1 MNTKEL
7 PMFSKTILGPLL
19 QGIEQI
25 DMLLAMFK
33 NIDSALEDHYK
44 AIAKIHSNFILN
56 ENDQN
61 PLSKALFS
69 VKSYLYDWT
78 NGLIELQHH
87 LKHDIEDPLILYS
100 EIIRK
105 TISELELESKCSVD
119 TLNLCYKKFEDCK
132 VKYYKDSE
140 TYEGMCNIEIKE
152 SHRTNFAINKDKM
165 KLTIEEDMIKCLS
178 SEQQAN
184 EYLEIFTT
192 ETMKIL
198 HQIKKNEE
206 SRVYFTKTITEKY
219 LFYAGVYYKMLQDNI
234 QNIGKKFQTVSCIY
248 DYDEIFRKIEKTMPK
263 KISFETYK
271 EYMIRT
277 GPPAL
282 QEPEIISRTLDLLL
296 EKKESDAANCERMMQ
311 ILDSTNGKEQFI
323 IELERRKWKKKIGL
337 VEITKLAEMFKK
349 IINELGSSERSNVLF
364 ITLLDIAE
372 RIHTNHK
379 GKKKFLYEFLMADS
393 SLNEDTRWLNIIETI
408 IQRKLSYE
416 LQSSDKK
423 LKARKSQ
430 GFFRKLANKL
440 STNKDSPKDFIE
452 RKIAVEVLNDISMK
466 MWRYAIDF
474 SMAKSVIQTFAIKYE
489 LASELVIEILS
500 LLHQPSSVY
509 KKKRRS
515 FMVTIVLPFQL
526 ALPYLSPQECIP
538 LLFLKKSCNEILKMR
553 IYKKC
558 LIEIHPKSIETRKC
572 LWINTLKDYF
582 PKKTYDEFAGMSK
595 NPDIIEKYYYII
607 DMDVFRS
614 YQDNSEL
621 QDGLKRILKVY
632 ANYNPVI
639 GYCQG
644 MNFIAGT
651 FLILFEDESV
661 AFMLFCAFIE
671 KFKMKELLGENM
683 KRLKCF
689 FYQLDKLAEMKFPK
703 FYSILVELDML
714 SSNYSSSWFLT
725 VFSSCLQERKEVLYE
740 IWDYFLVKG
749 WKFVFRVA
757 LHLLM
762 SNMENNIQKL
772 SEDNIRIFNAESIF
786 NEQVLSNDFAKTANK
801 IKVTSYLLEHL
812 EKDFSLVLE
821 ESKCN

>member
-1 MNTKEL
+1 MNKEGL
-7 PMFSKTILGPLL
+7 SMFSKTVLGPLL
-19 QGIEQI
+19 QGVEQI

-33 NIDSALEDHYK
+33 NIDTAFEDHHK
-44 AIAKIHSNFILN
+44 AIAKIHSNFILD

-69 VKSYLYDWT
+69 VKSYLYDYT
-78 NGLIELQHH
+78 NGLLELLNHI
-87 LKHDIEDPLILYS
+87 KHDIEDPLVLYS

-105 TISELELESKCSVD
+105 TINELEIETKCSVD

-132 VKYYKDSE
+132 IAYYKNSE
-140 TYEGMCNIEIKE
+140 TYEGMCNMEIKE
-152 SHRTNFAINKDKM
+152 SHRTSFALNKDKM
-165 KLTIEEDMIKCLS
+165 KLTIEEDMIKFLS
-178 SEQQAN
+178 AEQQAN

-198 HQIKKNEE
+198 QQIKKNEE
-206 SRVYFTKTITEKY
+206 SRVYFTKTIAEKY
-219 LFYAGVYYKMLQDNI
+219 LFYAGVYYKILQDSI
-234 QNIGKKFQTVSCIY
+234 QNISKKFQNVSCLY
-248 DYDEIFRKIEKTMPK
+248 DSDEVIRKIQNFMPK
-263 KISFETYK
+263 KIIAETYK
-271 EYMIRT
+271 DYMIRT

-282 QEPEIISRTLDLLL
+282 QESEIISRTLDLLL

-323 IELERRKWKKKIGL
+323 IELEKRKWKRSIGL

-372 RIHTNHK
+372 RIHTKYK
-379 GKKKFLYEFLMADS
+379 GKKKFLYEFLIADS
-393 SLNEDTRWLNIIETI
+393 NLNEDSRWLNVIETI
-408 IQRKLSYE
+408 IERKLNYE
-416 LQSSDKK
+416 LKLTEKK
-423 LKARKSQ
+423 LRSHKSQ

-440 STNKDSPKDFIE
+440 STSKESSINIIE

-489 LASELVIEILS
+489 IASELVIEILS

-558 LIEIHPKSIETRKC
+558 LIEIQPKSIEIRKS
-572 LWINTLKDYF
+572 LWINALKDYF
-582 PKKTYDEFAGMSK
+582 PKKTYDELAGLCK
-595 NPDIIEKYYYII
+595 NQEIIEKYYYII

-614 YQDNSEL
+614 YQDNIDI

-632 ANYNPVI
+632 AAYNPSI

-661 AFMLFCAFIE
+661 AFMLFCAFLE
-671 KFKMKELLGENM
+671 KFKMKELLGESM

-714 SSNYSSSWFLT
+714 SNNYSSSWFLT

-740 IWDYFLVKG
+740 VWDYFLVKG
-749 WKFVFRVA
+749 WKFAFRVA
-757 LHLLM
+757 LHLLI
-762 SNMENNIQKL
+762 SNMECNQQRL

-786 NEQVLSNDFAKTANK
+786 NEKVLSNDFAKTANK